1 MHSSKSASNNRAD
14 RRLEAEAKGAA
25 KLAGKL
31 GRISLMRHGSTG
43 GGADA
48 KGSAGQ
54 GSRKGRRPSL
64 HAQVVAQLA
73 GEMRQEAQAR
83 ADGVEDIESM
93 PAAHST
99 PSGRRLPVGEF
110 ATQPGAS

>member
-1 MHSSKSASNNRAD
+1 M

-31 GRISLMRHGSTG
+31 GRISLMRHGST

-83 ADGVEDIESM
+83 ADGVEDSTIESM

-99 PSGRRLPVGEF
+99 PSGRRLPVGQF
-110 ATQPGAS
+110 ASQPGAS

>member
-1 MHSSKSASNNRAD
+1 M

-43 GGADA
+43 GADA
-48 KGSAGQ
+48 KGSA